1 MAKVIVSTEEVD
13 KMAEAMRVL
22 NEMMKVYHNV
32 ANDLNKNNLAFD
44 SWFTRI
50 IKENAENQ
58 KTILEYWK
66 LCQQL
71 NGEKTKH

>member
-1 MAKVIVSTEEVD
+1 MKVIVSTDEVE
-13 KMAEAMRVL
+13 KMAEAMIVL
-22 NEMMKVYHNV
+22 NKMLRLYHEV
-32 ANDLNKNNLAFD
+32 ANDLNKDNLAFD

-66 LCQQL
+66 MCQQL
-71 NGEKTKH
+71 NGEPVKH